1 MHYIGLDIH
10 KRFIYGCILDQEGK
24 MIHEQKFATEPDEL
38 DRFLSHTALDDCCI
52 ALEACVCWQFTFDYL
67 MDQGYDVVLADPMR
81 IRVIATSRK
90 KTDRHDARVLA
101 DLLRTNLLPK
111 SYASPR
117 DIREQRQITRHRASL
132 TDLRT
137 QVKNKIH
144 AILLRSGINP
154 QFSDAFGKAGLAYL
168 ATLDLPMSDRFEL
181 GQYVHLIQHF
191 TSSINATTEQVEDFV
206 RFNPH
211 ARLLMT
217 VPGINYYG
225 AVMIAAE
232 IGDMRRFTSRKQL
245 TSYAGLNPSVYQSG
259 DTFRT
264 GHISKQGNRYLRR
277 ILVQCTNVSIY
288 HDKTLARF
296 YQRLKRRKNHGI
308 AITATARKL
317 LGYVYVMLQHNIPY
331 YALQVHKE
339 AS

>member
-1 MHYIGLDIH
+1 
-10 KRFIYGCILDQEGK
+10 
-24 MIHEQKFATEPDEL
+24 MIHEQKFATEPEEL
-38 DRFLSHTALDDCCI
+38 DRFLAHGSVDEMRI

-67 MDQGYDVVLADPMR
+67 NDQGYDVVLADPL
-81 IRVIATSRK
+81 RVRWIAASRK
-90 KTDRHDARVLA
+90 KTDRHDAKILA
-101 DLLRTNLLPK
+101 DLLRTNILPK

-137 QVKNKIH
+137 QLKNKVH
-144 AILLRSGINP
+144 AILLRHGINYE
-154 QFSDAFGKAGLAYL
+154 FSDVFGKAGMEYL
-168 ATLDLPMSDRFEL
+168 ASLDLSAVDRFEL
-181 GQYVHLIQHF
+181 DQYLQLGRHF
-191 TSSINATTEQVEDFV
+191 NSTIAATTEQVEDFV

-217 VPGINYYG
+217 IPGVDYYG

-232 IGDMRRFTSRKQL
+232 IGDLRRFTSRQQV
-245 TSYAGLNPSVYQSG
+245 TSYAGLNPSIYQSG

-277 ILVQCTNVSIY
+277 ILVQCANVAIY
-288 HDKTLARF
+288 HDTTLARF
-296 YQRLKRRKNHGI
+296 YQRLKRRKNHGV

-317 LGYVYVMLQHNIPY
+317 LNYIYVMLHHNIPY
-331 YALQVHKE
+331 HALQVHKE